1 MISSKNMPEDYIWM
15 ILSTVLTV
23 VVYFFILWL
32 FVFKTS
38 WLIDKLHLEK
48 GFEDEKIELN
58 IQLATILPIAII
70 VTGGLLIIN
79 SLPNLCKEIFTFF
92 QIKSLSWQESSQ
104 TGWIILYL
112 VEVIL
117 GYLLMTNSRQISEF
131 INKRADSEKEDNNG
145 ILD

>member
-1 MISSKNMPEDYIWM
+1 MPEDYIWM

-131 INKRADSEKEDNNG
+131 INKRADSEKEDDNG

>member
-1 MISSKNMPEDYIWM
+1 MQEDYIWM

-131 INKRADSEKEDNNG
+131 INKRADSEKEDDNG

>member
-1 MISSKNMPEDYIWM
+1 MQEDYIWM

-70 VTGGLLIIN
+70 VTGGILIIN

-131 INKRADSEKEDNNG
+131 INKRADSEKEDDNG

>member
-1 MISSKNMPEDYIWM
+1 MPEDYIWM

>member
-1 MISSKNMPEDYIWM
+1 MQEDYIWM

-104 TGWIILYL
+104 TRWIILYL

-131 INKRADSEKEDNNG
+131 INKRADSEKEDDNG